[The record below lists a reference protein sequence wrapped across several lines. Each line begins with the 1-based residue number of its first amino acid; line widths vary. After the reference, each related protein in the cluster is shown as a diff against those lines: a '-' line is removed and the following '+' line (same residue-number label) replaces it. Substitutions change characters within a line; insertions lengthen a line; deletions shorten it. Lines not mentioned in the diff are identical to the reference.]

1 MVYLSSWRICSAV
14 NIFITRSLFLPKYTN
29 LDQST
34 FFQGLKV
41 VELASVLA
49 GPAVGMFFA
58 ELGAEVIKIENARTG
73 GDVTRRWKLPTEE
86 EDVPYSAYYCS
97 VNYRKDVRQM
107 DLSQDEDRAAVE
119 EMVRTADVVIS
130 NFKPASAKK
139 LGMDAAR
146 LRQFNPRLIYAQ
158 LHAFGEEEALP
169 AFDVVLQAEAGFLY
183 MSGEA
188 GRTPSKMPVALIDLL
203 AAHQL
208 KEGILLALLHRE
220 RTGEGSTV
228 STSLL
233 EAAVASL
240 ANQATN
246 WLMEGHIP
254 QPMGSQH
261 PNIAPYGDVFLT
273 ADEKPVVIA
282 AGTEQQFVRLCEA
295 LELPG
300 LPADERFSQ
309 NARRVQQR
317 EALRAELAPA
327 FKRLDRATLIAKLG
341 EAGVPVGSIRN
352 MKEVFDR
359 PQAQRMVLEEPLPD
373 GRVSRR
379 VATIAFDI
387 TNN

>member
-1 MVYLSSWRICSAV
+1 M
-14 NIFITRSLFLPKYTN
+14 
-29 LDQST
+29 
-34 FFQGLKV
+34 
-41 VELASVLA
+41 LA

-58 ELGAEVIKIENARTG
+58 ELGAEVVKIENARTG
-73 GDVTRRWKLPTEE
+73 GDVTRRWKLPTEQ
-86 EDVPYSAYYCS
+86 EDAPYSAYYCS

-107 DLSQDEDRAAVE
+107 DLSQDADRAAVD

-146 LRQFNPRLIYAQ
+146 LRQLNPRLIYAQ

-183 MSGEA
+183 MSGEP
-188 GRTPSKMPVALIDLL
+188 GRSPSKMPVALIDLL

-208 KEGILLALLHRE
+208 KEGLLLALLHRE
-220 RTGEGSTV
+220 RTGKGSTV

-273 ADEKPVVIA
+273 ADDKPVVIA
-282 AGTEQQFVRLCEA
+282 AGTEQQFVRLCEQ
-295 LELPG
+295 LGLPA

-327 FKRLDRATLIAKLG
+327 FKRLDRATLIKKLG

-373 GRVSRR
+373 GRMSRR
-379 VATIAFDI
+379 VATVAFSI
-387 TNN
+387 K

>member
-1 MVYLSSWRICSAV
+1 
-14 NIFITRSLFLPKYTN
+14 
-29 LDQST
+29 
-34 FFQGLKV
+34 
-41 VELASVLA
+41 
-49 GPAVGMFFA
+49 
-58 ELGAEVIKIENARTG
+58 
-73 GDVTRRWKLPTEE
+73 
-86 EDVPYSAYYCS
+86 
-97 VNYRKDVRQM
+97 
-107 DLSQDEDRAAVE
+107 
-119 EMVRTADVVIS
+119 MVRTADVVIS

-146 LRQFNPRLIYAQ
+146 LRQLNPRLIYAQ

-183 MSGEA
+183 MSGEP
-188 GRTPSKMPVALIDLL
+188 GRSPSKMPVALIDLL

-208 KEGILLALLHRE
+208 KEGLLLALLHRE
-220 RTGEGSTV
+220 RTGKGSTV

-273 ADEKPVVIA
+273 ADDKPVVIA
-282 AGTEQQFVRLCEA
+282 AGTEQQFVRLCEQ
-295 LELPG
+295 LGLPD
-300 LPADERFSQ
+300 LPADERFFQ

-327 FKRLDRATLIAKLG
+327 FKRLDRATLIKKLG

-373 GRVSRR
+373 GRMSRR
-379 VATIAFDI
+379 VATVAFSIKSD
-387 TNN
+387 